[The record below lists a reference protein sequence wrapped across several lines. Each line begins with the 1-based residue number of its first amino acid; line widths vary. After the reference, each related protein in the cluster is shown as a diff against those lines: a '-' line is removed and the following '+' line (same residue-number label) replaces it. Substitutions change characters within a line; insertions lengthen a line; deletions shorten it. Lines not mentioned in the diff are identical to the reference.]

1 MKQQPSTFFVGANRK
16 IFLCE
21 ILCSVVLCV
30 ASFGVMGMS
39 APTHVAAD
47 GPSLG
52 IQPAFFDPKQPL
64 TRSYF
69 IFHNTP
75 GSHFKSAVRVSN
87 TGTTAGYASLYGTD
101 ATTGATSGAVYLGRN
116 SKPQDVGAWISLS
129 VASFTLA
136 PGQSRSVPFE
146 VTLPKNAR
154 SGEHLGGIAMEVTP
168 VTAIAAPTQQ
178 SGQMQIKTRIVT
190 VVAVEMILPGTPV
203 EALSATS
210 IQGGGMNN
218 YQTLAL
224 HLHNTGTMMVKPHG
238 NLKLFDAQNTL
249 LQTVPITMDTFLP
262 STSINYPVYL
272 KKALGVGK
280 YQGQLTLT
288 YGSNHVLQ
296 YSTFFSV
303 TAQQLQQ
310 AFPTNS
316 GKLQAPQTTTA
327 ATNNSVPWWMFVAGG
342 FLVLCG
348 LLFLFQQSR
357 RYALGRKKSKG
368 M

>member
-1 MKQQPSTFFVGANRK
+1 MKQQPSTFFVGGNRK
-16 IFLCE
+16 VFLCE

-30 ASFGVMGMS
+30 VSFGVMGMS
-39 APTHVAAD
+39 APMHVAAD

-101 ATTGATSGAVYLGRN
+101 ATTGTTSGAVYLGHN

-129 VASFTLA
+129 ASSFTLA

-146 VTLPKNAR
+146 VAIPQDVR

-168 VTAIAAPTQQ
+168 VTAVAAPTQQ

-190 VVAVEMILPGTPV
+190 VVAVEMILPGASV
-203 EALSATS
+203 EALSATG

-224 HLHNTGTMMVKPHG
+224 NLHNTGTMMVKPHG
-238 NLKLFDAQNTL
+238 TLKLFDAQNSL

-288 YGSNHVLQ
+288 YGSDHVLQ
-296 YSTFFSV
+296 YNTFFSV

-316 GKLQAPQTTTA
+316 GKLQAPQTSATA
-327 ATNNSVPWWMFVAGG
+327 SSSIPWWMFVIGG
-342 FLVLCG
+342 FFVLCG

-357 RYALGRKKSKG
+357 RFVLARKKSKE

>member
-16 IFLCE
+16 VLCE
-21 ILCSVVLCV
+21 ILCGVVLCV
-30 ASFGVMGMS
+30 ASFSVMGMS
-39 APTHVAAD
+39 APMHVAAS

-75 GSHFKSAVRVSN
+75 GAHFKSAVRVSN

-116 SKPQDVGAWISLS
+116 SKPLDVGAWISLS
-129 VASFTLA
+129 VSSFTLA

-146 VTLPKNAR
+146 VTIPKTVR
-154 SGEHLGGIAMEVTP
+154 SGDHLGGIAMEVTP
-168 VTAIAAPTQQ
+168 VTAAAAPTQQ

-190 VVAVEMILPGTPV
+190 VVAVEMILPGAPI
-203 EALSATS
+203 EALSATG

-224 HLHNTGTMMVKPHG
+224 NLHNTGTMMVKPHG
-238 NLKLFDAQNTL
+238 TLQLFDAHNAH

-262 STSINYPVYL
+262 ATSINYPVYL
-272 KKALGVGK
+272 KQALGVGK

-288 YGSNHVLQ
+288 YGDNHVLQ
-296 YSTFFSV
+296 YNTFFSV
-303 TAQQLQQ
+303 TTQQLQQ
-310 AFPTNS
+310 AFPTTS
-316 GKLQAPQTTTA
+316 GKLQAPTTA
-327 ATNNSVPWWMFVAGG
+327 AAASSSVPWWMFLVGG
-342 FLVLCG
+342 FFVLCG

-357 RYALGRKKSKG
+357 RFALGRNKRKG
-368 M
+368 VEE